1 VCREQYKMLQKC
13 KIRAIYR
20 PICKKLRKIL
30 FPQVCLHRIIQGINP
45 RLILKYCFLCVTKY
59 NEGKNMVLKV
69 KHTNHSSNL
78 TMRSREV
85 QLPATHQDDPGCLT
99 HVWPMFDSYYYI
111 RSNPP
116 PPPTSTTL
124 YILARNINIL
134 FLQNIFYRC
143 CDSLSQNGKNY

>member
-1 VCREQYKMLQKC
+1 MCREQYKMLQKC

-116 PPPTSTTL
+116 PPSYL
-124 YILARNINIL
+124 YN
-134 FLQNIFYRC
+134 
-143 CDSLSQNGKNY
+143 SLHISKKYKYIISAKYVS

>member
-1 VCREQYKMLQKC
+1 MILIIINSANRDICEIIAEMLQKC

-45 RLILKYCFLCVTKY
+45 RLILKYCFLCVTKD

-85 QLPATHQDDPGCLT
+85 QLPATHQDDPGCFT
-99 HVWPMFDSYYYI
+99 HV
-111 RSNPP
+111 
-116 PPPTSTTL
+116 
-124 YILARNINIL
+124 
-134 FLQNIFYRC
+134 
-143 CDSLSQNGKNY
+143 